1 MTQPTD
7 AGAQQQLSQTMIDLR
22 DVRFAFP
29 NSDFTLHVPSLQV
42 DAGSTVAIVGP
53 SGSGKTTLLNLIAGI
68 LVPTSG
74 KLTTHGTDVGGLSPA
89 ARRRFRL
96 QTIGLVFQEFE
107 LLEHLQV
114 FDNILL
120 PSRLTP
126 EIRVD
131 ASLRERVGAL
141 AEELGIADKLA
152 RYVRKLSQGERQRVA
167 LCRALLL
174 EPPLLLCDEPTGA
187 LDIATGKVVL
197 EALNEINR
205 RIHTTLI
212 LITHNAAIADLADR
226 VIQMRDGHVHEITT
240 NTCPKPVDELSW

>member
-74 KLTTHGTDVGGLSPA
+74 NLTTHGTDVGGLSPA

-174 EPPLLLCDEPTGA
+174 EPPLLLCDEPTGN
-187 LDIATGKVVL
+187 LDPANQELVL
-197 EALNEINR
+197 DTLFRYVTRN
-205 RIHTTLI
+205 HTTL
-212 LITHNAAIADLADR
+212 LTVTHDHEMLPRFDHTVDFSTLQRPREADA
-226 VIQMRDGHVHEITT
+226 
-240 NTCPKPVDELSW
+240 